1 MGFDNRLRQHIH
13 RENSKIMVIY
23 TINYRFIKVN
33 DKRRFNSMKLQ
44 IFYGNKVNN
53 VNLYITYSKFA
64 AIGALYDKGIGDS

>member
-1 MGFDNRLRQHIH
+1 
-13 RENSKIMVIY
+13 MVIY

-44 IFYGNKVNN
+44 IFYGNKENN
-53 VNLYITYSKFA
+53 VNLYISYSKFA

>member
-1 MGFDNRLRQHIH
+1 MGFDNKYRQHI
-13 RENSKIMVIY
+13 RIENSKIMVIRIIKY
-23 TINYRFIKVN
+23 KFIWDI

-44 IFYGNKVNN
+44 ILYTNKVNN

>member
-1 MGFDNRLRQHIH
+1 MGFDNRLRQHIR

-53 VNLYITYSKFA
+53 VNLYISYSKFA

>member
-1 MGFDNRLRQHIH
+1 MVFDNRLRQHIR
-13 RENSKIMVIY
+13 RENSKIMVIN

-53 VNLYITYSKFA
+53 VNLYISYSKFA

>member
-1 MGFDNRLRQHIH
+1 
-13 RENSKIMVIY
+13 MVIY

-53 VNLYITYSKFA
+53 VNLYISYSKFA
-64 AIGALYDKGIGDS
+64 ATGALYDKGIGDS